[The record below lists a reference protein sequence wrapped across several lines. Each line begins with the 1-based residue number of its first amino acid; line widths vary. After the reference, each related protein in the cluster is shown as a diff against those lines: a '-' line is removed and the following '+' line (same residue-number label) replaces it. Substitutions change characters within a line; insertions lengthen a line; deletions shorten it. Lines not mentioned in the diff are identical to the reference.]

1 MPRKSKNSNDN
12 DRLLTLEASVAVLRV
27 KAERFHTIVDSD
39 ENSDSVIE
47 RKIAKLE
54 ASMSI
59 MAMAMY
65 ILYGALITACFAIVF
80 KIF

>member
-12 DRLLTLEASVAVLRV
+12 DRLLALEASVAVLRA
-27 KAERFHTIVDSD
+27 KAERFHMIVDSD
-39 ENSDSVIE
+39 EDADSVIE

-59 MAMAMY
+59 MTTAMY